1 MSDESNRVVPNEGG
15 LNDREIEGLFRLLG
29 QQDDPE
35 VPVSDPEAELLMRLG
50 SAMRLPVDEAT
61 RRADRLLERLR
72 AEDPSGGP
80 TAPGGARGGA
90 ADAPSTPPANADP
103 STGAGPGMAASSRS
117 FVTLLEDETDLEGT
131 ALAERLGPNLTTSL
145 LLATNRYPQLF
156 PTPVQEEL
164 AARAERAFGIA
175 TEVLLA
181 TFRYEPVLVRR
192 AASRNGAYGAPPAS
206 FRELLRYCGLPPEQQ
221 MYWIALAGGA

>member
-1 MSDESNRVVPNEGG
+1 MTDETKRAVPHEGG
-15 LNDREIEGLFRLLG
+15 LSDREIEGLFRLLG
-29 QQDDPE
+29 QQHDPE
-35 VPVSDPEAELLMRLG
+35 VPVSDEEAELLMRLG
-50 SAMRLPVDEAT
+50 TEMGVPVEEAT

-72 AEDPSGGP
+72 AEDPHGGP
-80 TAPGGARGGA
+80 AAPGGARGGA
-90 ADAPSTPPANADP
+90 PGAPSTPPVNADP
-103 STGAGPGMAASSRS
+103 STGAGPGVTASSRS

-131 ALAERLGPNLTTSL
+131 ALAERLGPNLTNSL

-156 PTPVQEEL
+156 PTLVQEEL
-164 AARAERAFGIA
+164 VARAERAFGIA

-192 AASRNGAYGAPPAS
+192 AASRSSAYGAPPAS
-206 FRELLRYCGLPPEQQ
+206 FPELLRHCGLPPEQQ